1 MNNHALISMCLAGM
15 AVPCASQNFN
25 LWLEPSGMS
34 PEGTFTVSVYGDSDL
49 GGVYVSGGMGLQ
61 VSTLSGQ
68 GRVSNI
74 SWDFDLVGNYLQLD
88 EVGYLGDGMHGEV
101 GYAWFVGCGIF
112 PCDTTD
118 LGAPIGHFT
127 IEVDP
132 DAFETYQIDLIA
144 GPDLNPAYP
153 YTIEVADPLGNLY
166 NDSQGSLTLTGA
178 TVSVVP
184 SPGLVSMM
192 TLCAMLSS
200 GRRRRKENR

>member
-1 MNNHALISMCLAGM
+1 MNSHALIPMCLAGM
-15 AVPCASQNFN
+15 AFPCAAQNFN
-25 LWLEPSGMS
+25 LWLELSGMS
-34 PEGTFTVSVYGDSDL
+34 PDGIFTVSVYGDSDL

-68 GRVSNI
+68 DRVSNI
-74 SWDFDLVGNYLQLD
+74 NWDFDLVGNYLQLD

-144 GPDLNPAYP
+144 GPDLIGALP
-153 YTIEVADPLGNLY
+153 YTIEAADPLGNLY
-166 NDSQGSLTLTGA
+166 NDSQGSLKLTGA

-184 SPGLVSMM
+184 APGFISILTM
-192 TLCAMLSS
+192 CAVLSS
-200 GRRRRKENR
+200 RRLRR

>member
-1 MNNHALISMCLAGM
+1 MKKQTAAMLGVCGLASSAFG
-15 AVPCASQNFN
+15 QNFN

-49 GGVYVSGGMGLQ
+49 GGVYVSGVMGLQ

-112 PCDTTD
+112 PCETTD

-127 IEVDP
+127 IVVDP

-184 SPGLVSMM
+184 SPGLVSIM
-192 TLCAMLSS
+192 TMCAMLSS
-200 GRRRRKENR
+200 RRIRRKED

>member
-166 NDSQGSLTLTGA
+166 NDSLGSLTLTGA